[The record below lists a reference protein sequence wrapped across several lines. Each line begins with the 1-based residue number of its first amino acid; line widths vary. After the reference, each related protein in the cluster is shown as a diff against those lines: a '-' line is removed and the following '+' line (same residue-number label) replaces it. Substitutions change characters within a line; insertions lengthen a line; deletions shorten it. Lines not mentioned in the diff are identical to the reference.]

1 MISILDGKT
10 VKITATMLV
19 LTFQFY
25 ATEDLLLVSNLNG
38 DIIFLFF
45 MNIHRIKTNELVDFY
60 QATELTTGKINMYT
74 QTFTYTHE
82 TVILRHRER
91 EQAQA
96 MCLTTYIWKHYTL
109 E

>member
-25 ATEDLLLVSNLNG
+25 ATEHPLLVSNLNG

-45 MNIHRIKTNELVDFY
+45 MNIHNIKTNELVDFY
-60 QATELTTGKINMYT
+60 QATELTTGKIHMYT
-74 QTFTYTHE
+74 QTFTYIHE

-91 EQAQA
+91 ERVQA